1 MDSTLYLLPMA
12 RNVVTGQTVK
22 TQDLTGARLTQNQMM
37 LAEELARNL
46 AEKMS
51 TRTGV
56 PWVGFVKPYIPSVRN
71 ID

>member
-1 MDSTLYLLPMA
+1 MYLLPMA

-22 TQDLTGARLTQNQMM
+22 NQDLTGSRFTQQQYA
-37 LAEELARNL
+37 LAEEQARVL

-56 PWVGFVKPYIPSVRN
+56 PWVGFVKPYIPSIRN
-71 ID
+71 EQ